1 MRGLPPE
8 ISFAVVAHL
17 DGAKPDDR
25 KGLHSLLLVSKQMN
39 PIAFRAIYKVISLT
53 KQSCNDPLG
62 ALRSL
67 SSHELRIPGLQFT
80 AEFSFQLGRPKRRH
94 DDLINVHLA
103 ILLSRLF
110 NVRRVRICMKG
121 GYIDS
126 YIIRSLQS
134 CAHLTHLKLRE
145 CSVDSDG
152 FRQFLPSHPTL
163 EWLDVYAEE
172 IPPSFERQ
180 LSPFQI
186 PLANA
191 PLCLVSLSAT
201 IRDMEFFR
209 HPIASLINLDLVD
222 PEIDRIHPTNEAPI
236 LRHIA
241 PFAAITSC
249 HLTTSYLI
257 NILPIMPSLPHL
269 EYLWVHQLWLE
280 EESSKYDALSAT
292 QLKYLRCYVHSESG
306 RDWESKIFDSFK
318 MLTVVDITRRG
329 SWQTTRRC
337 QGRFEFGVS
346 YRSGAWTGWWEDAK
360 RAVEHANTDSR
371 SATITIDALHCS
383 EALRET
389 SRRKKLGVGNTTM
402 QGLPPEILSTIF
414 AELDGD
420 KPDNRE
426 ALHSLLLVSKHMNQF
441 ALRAIYEEI
450 TFATRICDDA
460 LDMLRSLSRYATNN
474 PGLRLTAA
482 FSFTLKRGYAGVK
495 IPYGEINHLLGRIFP
510 FLANVRRV
518 AISFQEGLV
527 DVRFLRSIP
536 SRAPLTHLKVE
547 QCSLGSDDLRH
558 LLAARPALEWVHI
571 YSPDKPQPCKQVSL
585 PAGALPRLAFLSIP
599 AKDTVFFEHPLP
611 SLTNLDLDAL
621 YMSQIH
627 ESSIVHLLAPYAA
640 VTSCHLSNIYTI
652 NIAPFLASLPRLE
665 YLWIGRTKLM
675 DNRLHCS
682 VFSGIRLRYLRC
694 CVYSEAAVAFGRRMF
709 DCVETL
715 VVVDVPGTGVLQVWG
730 MDARWEDAKG
740 IVEII
745 EEELDFSQGDTDVA
759 STEHSTMR
767 NFDGNGTF
775 PDVYF
780 DSFAI

>member
-8 ISFAVVAHL
+8 ISSTVVAHL
-17 DGAKPDDR
+17 DRAKPDDR
-25 KGLHSLLLVSKQMN
+25 KALHSLLLVSKQTN
-39 PIAFRAIYKVISLT
+39 PIALRRIYKDISFT
-53 KQSCNDPLG
+53 KQFCNDHLSV
-62 ALRSL
+62 LRSL
-67 SSHELRIPGLQFT
+67 SSHAARNPGLQFT
-80 AEFSFQLGRPKRRH
+80 AEFSFQLQHGYGLKRH
-94 DDLINVHLA
+94 PYDEINLLLA
-103 ILLSRLF
+103 LVVSCLV
-110 NVRRVRICMKG
+110 NVRCLRICMESG
-121 GYIDS
+121 HIGS
-126 YIIRSLQS
+126 RIIQSLQS
-134 CAHLTHLKLRE
+134 CAHLTHLELEE
-145 CSVDSDG
+145 CSMRSDD
-152 FRQFLPSHPTL
+152 FRQFVLSHTTL
-163 EWLDVYAEE
+163 EWLNIDSQET
-172 IPPSFERQ
+172 PQSFEQRVP
-180 LSPFQI
+180 LVNV
-186 PLANA
+186 PLATSL
-191 PLCLVSLSAT
+191 PHLISLSIT
-201 IRDMEFFR
+201 TEDMEFFR
-209 HPIASLINLDLVD
+209 NPLTSLINLDL
-222 PEIDRIHPTNEAPI
+222 IDAESACMRPTREASI
-236 LRHIA
+236 LRQMA

-249 HLTTSYLI
+249 HLTTFYLI

-269 EYLWVHQLWLE
+269 EYLWVHELWLE
-280 EESSKYDALSAT
+280 EESSKYDALSGT
-292 QLKYLRCYVHSESG
+292 QVKYLRCYVHSESG
-306 RDWESKIFDSFK
+306 WDWES
-318 MLTVVDITRRG
+318 
-329 SWQTTRRC
+329 
-337 QGRFEFGVS
+337 
-346 YRSGAWTGWWEDAK
+346 
-360 RAVEHANTDSR
+360 
-371 SATITIDALHCS
+371 
-383 EALRET
+383 
-389 SRRKKLGVGNTTM
+389 NTTM
-402 QGLPPEILSTIF
+402 QGLPPEITSTIF
-414 AELDGD
+414 AELHRD
-420 KPDNRE
+420 KPDDNRE

-450 TFATRICDDA
+450 TPATRICDDA
-460 LDMLRSLSRYATNN
+460 LDMLRSLSRYAANN

-571 YSPDKPQPCKQVSL
+571 YSPGKPQPCKQVSL

-627 ESSIVHLLAPYAA
+627 EPSIVHLLTPYAA

-665 YLWIGRTKLM
+665 YLWIGRTTLVVRPPVYPPLVSM
-675 DNRLHCS
+675 LTHNMFWRRSQDDRLHCS

-715 VVVDVPGTGVLQVWG
+715 VVVDVTSEPLQSTIRLCQGRYQGPVFYKSGAWT
-730 MDARWEDAKG
+730 RWWEDAKG

-745 EEELDFSQGDTDVA
+745 EEELDFSQGDIDVA
-759 STEHSTMR
+759 STEHSTIR

>member
-329 SWQTTRRC
+329 
-337 QGRFEFGVS
+337 
-346 YRSGAWTGWWEDAK
+346 
-360 RAVEHANTDSR
+360 
-371 SATITIDALHCS
+371 
-383 EALRET
+383 
-389 SRRKKLGVGNTTM
+389 NTTM

-675 DNRLHCS
+675 
-682 VFSGIRLRYLRC
+682 
-694 CVYSEAAVAFGRRMF
+694 
-709 DCVETL
+709 
-715 VVVDVPGTGVLQVWG
+715 VPGTGVLQVWG